1 MSAPESTP
9 EIGAEQQKVGSSKR
23 PAIDGEPSAIS
34 SVRGHLADPLFR
46 HGYTLIV
53 NTGLTSALGIVYW
66 VLAARLYRADQ
77 VGINASVIS
86 SLVFLSGLAQLNL
99 RPVLSRFIP
108 VAGRRTA
115 RLALGS
121 YASAL
126 LVAALAAVVFLLG
139 SSIWASGGPIP
150 IVRGEPLL
158 ATIFVGGTMLWTIF
172 SLQDGVLVG
181 LRATVWLT
189 VENVVFGIA
198 KIAVIVALA
207 TWPDARDIAIVAS
220 WLAPMVVAVAVV
232 NLLMFRS
239 LVPGHVRER
248 PESSALVT
256 APRIARFAAADYLG
270 SLFALT
276 YLALLPV
283 IVIDQVGVEAG
294 GQFYIVWVIASSL
307 QLVAPQLIASLIV
320 ETAADPS
327 TFRRQGRRT
336 LIVLLRILVPV
347 CLLVA
352 LVAPSI
358 LSIFGETYVGEA
370 GFLRLLVLAIIPQG
384 INSLYVGL
392 ARIAV
397 RPRRIVAMQAALA
410 ALILSISLL
419 LVGPLG
425 LEGVGLAFLIGH
437 SVVAVVALATTLRPL
452 IIRERD
458 AALARNGDIS
468 DRGVPD

>member
-1 MSAPESTP
+1 MP
-9 EIGAEQQKVGSSKR
+9 EIGSEHHKDGSSR
-23 PAIDGEPSAIS
+23 HPAIDRETSALG
-34 SVRGHLADPLFR
+34 SVLGHLADPLFR

-77 VGINASVIS
+77 VGVNASVIS

-126 LVAALAAVVFLLG
+126 LVAALAAVVFLFG

-150 IVRGEPLL
+150 IVRSQPLL
-158 ATIFVGGTMLWTIF
+158 AAIFVGGTMLWTIF
-172 SLQDGVLVG
+172 SLQDGILVG
-181 LRATVWLT
+181 LRATIWL
-189 VENVVFGIA
+189 VIENVVFGIA

-239 LVPGHVRER
+239 LVPSHVRAR

-276 YLALLPV
+276 YIALLPV
-283 IVIDQVGVEAG
+283 IIIDQVGVKAG

-307 QLVAPQLIASLIV
+307 QLVAPQLTASLTV

-336 LIVLLRILVPV
+336 LIGLLRILVPV

-352 LVAPSI
+352 LLAPSI
-358 LSIFGETYVGEA
+358 LSIFGEAYVGEA

-392 ARIAV
+392 ARIAL
-397 RPRRIVAMQAALA
+397 RPRRIIAMQVALA
-410 ALILSISLL
+410 ALILSMSLL

-425 LEGVGLAFLIGH
+425 LEGVGLAFLIGQTA
-437 SVVAVVALATTLRPL
+437 VAVVALATALRPL
-452 IIRERD
+452 LVREHE
-458 AALARNGDIS
+458 AAPARVPGRS
-468 DRGVPD
+468 DRGAPD